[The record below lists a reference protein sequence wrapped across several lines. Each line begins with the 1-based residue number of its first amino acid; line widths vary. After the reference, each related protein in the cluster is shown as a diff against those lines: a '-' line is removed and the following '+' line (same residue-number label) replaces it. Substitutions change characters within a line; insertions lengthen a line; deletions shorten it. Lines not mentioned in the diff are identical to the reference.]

1 MFALPSNYGGIKM
14 RIDKSLLAVAFSAS
28 LLSATSVHAAL
39 TSTLG
44 GQGVYDTDLNITWLR
59 DANLAVSNTFGVGG
73 INPAGTP
80 GMFAPIDIGG
90 TMKWN
95 TAQSWIAAMNTNNYL
110 GFNDWRLPTT
120 SGVCNGFNCT
130 GSEMGHLFYNE
141 LGGTA
146 VSSILSSGDPDLA
159 LFQNV
164 QPYIY
169 WSTPTLYP
177 NLAWYF
183 DMRSGYQY
191 DANKEHHF
199 MFVWAVRD
207 GNSQVSAVPES
218 EAYAMLLAGLGLLSL
233 TARRKK
239 NRIA

>member
-1 MFALPSNYGGIKM
+1 M
-14 RIDKSLLAVAFSAS
+14 RIRKTLLAASLGVGLFSAA
-28 LLSATSVHAAL
+28 SANAAL
-39 TSTLG
+39 TLTLG

-80 GMFAPIDIGG
+80 GIFAPIDIGG

-95 TAQSWIAAMNTNNYL
+95 TAQSWLAAMNANNYL
-110 GFNDWRLPTT
+110 GFSDWRLPTT
-120 SGVCNGFNCT
+120 SGGCNGFNCT

-146 VSSILSSGDPDLA
+146 GSSILSSSDPDLA

-169 WSTPTLYP
+169 WSTPSPYA

-183 DMRSGYQY
+183 DMRSGFQY

-207 GNSQVSAVPES
+207 GNSQVSAVSEPET
-218 EAYAMLLAGLGLLSL
+218 YAMLLAGLGLLGS

-239 NRIA
+239 TVPRNAGSCSA